1 MRERW
6 SRTKGGPGYSGRTSE
21 REAAVE
27 EREEEELRPQGSSVH
42 WPPAQAAETGT
53 NLSVHPTMITTYGLR
68 SNEYSGGVVSQVT
81 MDDLFAI

>member
-27 EREEEELRPQGSSVH
+27 EREEEEEEKEERRNRRAPRIPESTGENLWSREEWAPLGSR
-42 WPPAQAAETGT
+42 T
-53 NLSVHPTMITTYGLR
+53 I
-68 SNEYSGGVVSQVT
+68 
-81 MDDLFAI
+81 